1 MELILAIGVFGLVG
15 SFLYIFLAP
24 KPAAQQE
31 IIQQRI
37 GAIAAAPAKPVAAKR
52 PSSAQDQTIWEKIGN
67 FFLGEKELPAKYD
80 KSRRLLYR
88 AGYPWERAVR
98 IFWGVRI
105 FLAAF
110 LGLLAAVLALVS
122 LTPLPKMLLLVAAFA
137 GAGYL
142 LPQISLQRKAQART
156 LAIRDSLPDTLDLL
170 VICVEAGLAID
181 AALVRVAKEQA
192 EQGLVI
198 GEEFQ
203 LMTRE
208 IHAGM
213 ARREALSRLAER
225 TDLDELR
232 SLMTFLT
239 QTEELGGSVGRS
251 LRVYAVTMREKRSHK
266 AEEAARKA
274 VIKLVFPIALFVLPA
289 VFLVVFAPTL
299 INIFKLFAGAGGR

>member
-1 MELILAIGVFGLVG
+1 MELLLAIGVFGLVG

-24 KPAAQQE
+24 KPAAQHE

-37 GAIAAAPAKPVAAKR
+37 GAIAAVQTKAP
-52 PSSAQDQTIWEKIGN
+52 SAVRVSDAQEQTTWERIAT
-67 FFLGEKELPAKYD
+67 FFLGEKELPARYD

-110 LGLLAAVLALVS
+110 LGLISIGLALVS
-122 LTPLPKMLLLVAAFA
+122 LTPLPKMVLLVAAFTA
-137 GAGYL
+137 AGYF
-142 LPQISLQRKAQART
+142 LPQLSLQRKAKARS
-156 LAIRDSLPDTLDLL
+156 LALRDALPDTLDLL
-170 VICVEAGLAID
+170 VICVEAGLAMD

-192 EQGLVI
+192 EQGLII

-225 TDLDELR
+225 TDIDEIRGL
-232 SLMTFLT
+232 LTFLN
-239 QTEELGGSVGRS
+239 QTEELGGSVGRT
-251 LRVYAVTMREKRSHK
+251 LRVYASTMRDKRSHK

-289 VFLVVFAPTL
+289 LFLVIFAPIV
-299 INIFKLFAGAGGR
+299 INVVKLLAGAGSH